1 MQEEKGNWER
11 KSRRGEKTGK
21 KKNPIP
27 TKKQKKKTPSVV
39 YAKVKDGTY
48 TACRTNKKQGINV
61 NAGIPGKRCQ

>member
-11 KSRRGEKTGK
+11 KTRRGEKQGK
-21 KKNPIP
+21 EKSY
-27 TKKQKKKTPSVV
+27 TYKKQKKKTPSVV

-61 NAGIPGKRCQ
+61 NAG

>member
-1 MQEEKGNWER
+1 MGKEITKRRKNREKE
-11 KSRRGEKTGK
+11 KSYTY
-21 KKNPIP
+21 
-27 TKKQKKKTPSVV
+27 KKQKKKTPSVV